1 MQLSIASVT
10 IRIIAVADAYDAMSS
25 KRSYRDPMKQADIRK
40 ELVRVRGSQL
50 DPEITDV
57 MIDMID
63 NDPDYLLRER

>member
-1 MQLSIASVT
+1 
-10 IRIIAVADAYDAMSS
+10 MSS

-63 NDPDYLLRER
+63 NDPD